1 MKTIIVLITV
11 LVSFNSFAR
20 ATDTSDH
27 VTCPLNKVAESNTGL
42 SSILKGGTIL
52 SKNETKQ
59 IVDKLC
65 DDIIRGR
72 SNALDVPEW
81 EITMRGLAGYSG
93 TSTNFPTFFN
103 NFLNT
108 NNQGLVCPP
117 FDGGAEKYPAQHI
130 YKRLLAADLEETFN
144 EYFFELEEGV
154 INFNAYEVVDGKKE
168 TIVDWAEKW
177 VAQGKGNPEDIKDI
191 ISVLEDEFGAKRGS
205 EL

>member
-1 MKTIIVLITV
+1 MKTIIVLITA
-11 LVSFNSFAR
+11 LVSLNSFAR
-20 ATDTSDH
+20 ATDTADH
-27 VTCPLNKVAESNTGL
+27 VTCPLNGVAESNAGL
-42 SSILKGGTIL
+42 SNILNVGTTL
-52 SKNETKQ
+52 SENETKQ
-59 IVDKLC
+59 IVEKLC

-81 EITMRGLAGYSG
+81 EITMRRLAGYNG
-93 TSTNFPTFFN
+93 TSTNFPDYFN
-103 NFLNT
+103 SFLNT

-144 EYFFELEEGV
+144 EYFFELEEGD
-154 INFNAYEVVDGKKE
+154 IDFNAYEIVDGKKE

-177 VAQGKGNPEDIKDI
+177 IAQGKGNPEDIKDI